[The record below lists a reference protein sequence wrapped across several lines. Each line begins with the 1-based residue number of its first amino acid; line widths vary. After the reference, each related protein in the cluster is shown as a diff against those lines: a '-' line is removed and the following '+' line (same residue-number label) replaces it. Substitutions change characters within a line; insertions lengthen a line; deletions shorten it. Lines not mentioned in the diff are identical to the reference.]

1 MENQKNKN
9 NVISVLTRKFS
20 LRIIKLY
27 HYLLQEKKE
36 FVMSKQIYRS
46 GTSIGANIA
55 ESVYAQSDADYL
67 HKLRL
72 SLKEASETEYWL
84 DLLMEAGFINDVQ
97 YESIVQD
104 LKIIIGTI
112 INIINKIIARM
123 KDENNDNHTAE

>member
-72 SLKEASETEYWL
+72 SLKESSETEYWL

>member
-27 HYLLQEKKE
+27 QYLLQEKKE